1 MTQDKPSSAPAPSPL
16 PSESSSPPAY
26 RITLPEFE
34 GPLDLLL
41 HLCQTH
47 ELDILN
53 ISVSF
58 IAQKYIEY
66 LEVMENMAVEVA
78 ADYLVMAAHLAYLK
92 SRELVPAPEPLE
104 ASEDGEEPLDPREE
118 LIRRLL
124 EYQKYKN
131 AAENLGSRP
140 IEGRNVFVRG
150 AVLQAE
156 GEAGLAEHSVWK
168 LIEHWAATLKKAKPE
183 YTHNVVVDR
192 LSISD
197 RINQIVDLLEAGKGM
212 VRFEDL
218 LGQDVPV
225 AELRHK
231 VVVSLLAVLE
241 LAKLHVIRILQ
252 QEATGT
258 FFLAQVEGAALD
270 DARRLMVTS
279 AKQEPK
285 KEAESEAAAQPQS
298 PAPQQEAAPAAPVVP
313 RSPAAVEGNAED
325 AEDIEEAAGPLDAEF
340 AALDAELAEI
350 DAELARV
357 DRKPSSS
364 SAAELAPEEE
374 AAPVEEAA
382 SVEETAPV
390 EEQLTTEE
398 SAPVEQSAPAE
409 EPLATEE
416 SGTVEQSD
424 LPVEEPFAAE
434 ESAPIEATATP
445 VEDVP
450 VTDEPASPVENAA
463 PIEESAP
470 PVEKNAPVEDTAP
483 VDSALASVD
492 DRGDAPSDGAREA
505 FELRPQEE
513 VISAPS
519 PASAATGEEATD
531 GQTQEEQTPREE

>member
-1 MTQDKPSSAPAPSPL
+1 MTRDKPSSAPAPGAL
-16 PSESSSPPAY
+16 PSEPASAPAY
-26 RITLPEFE
+26 RVMLPEFE

-47 ELDILN
+47 EIDILN

-66 LEVMENMAVEVA
+66 LELMENMAVEVA

-124 EYQKYKN
+124 EYQKYKH

-197 RINQIVDLLEAGKGM
+197 RINQIIDLLESCKGM

-218 LGQDVPV
+218 LGADLP
-225 AELRHK
+225 APELRHK

-252 QEATGT
+252 QEATGA
-258 FFLAQVEGAALD
+258 FFLAQVDGAALD

-279 AKQEPK
+279 AKEDPTK
-285 KEAESEAAAQPQS
+285 AAEGAAAKPAEVAS
-298 PAPQQEAAPAAPVVP
+298 PAPQPEGTAAAAPAGTADGQ
-313 RSPAAVEGNAED
+313 PAAVSARPAAALEGEPED
-325 AEDIEEAAGPLDAEF
+325 DDVDAAAGPLDAEF

-357 DRKPSSS
+357 DRKTASSS
-364 SAAELAPEEE
+364 AELAPDDAELAPADSTGLAPADADAAPVDSELAPADAEPAPLAEELPPAAAEPPAMDPE
-374 AAPVEEAA
+374 AAPVDSEPAAIADPVPAA
-382 SVEETAPV
+382 SDG
-390 EEQLTTEE
+390 
-398 SAPVEQSAPAE
+398 
-409 EPLATEE
+409 EP
-416 SGTVEQSD
+416 
-424 LPVEEPFAAE
+424 
-434 ESAPIEATATP
+434 EA
-445 VEDVP
+445 
-450 VTDEPASPVENAA
+450 
-463 PIEESAP
+463 
-470 PVEKNAPVEDTAP
+470 
-483 VDSALASVD
+483 L
-492 DRGDAPSDGAREA
+492 
-505 FELRPQEE
+505 ELRPQEE